1 VNGHSSCAL
10 EHRARAIDNVLS
22 PNVREIRPTR
32 VAGRRGVFRKRRDG
46 VPQSPFMM
54 FGGVPV
60 ARVATRTQPPPLAST
75 ATRVAAAPATLHA
88 ALAPQTRDL
97 VAIDPA
103 IASRIVL
110 LPGRLSLGVP
120 RDQVTVPVAASADV
134 TDTSVF
140 EDAHDASKKFFVMAY
155 RLGEESTTRG
165 QQFAVH
171 MTAKEG
177 AWELSLTLDA
187 RAPDAI
193 IQANPG
199 AQPIKQDVALL
210 LRYRQRVNG
219 QPSAIAETAFTAAAV
234 TDGGLRATLAI
245 PSLAKR
251 DEVYHALTDPELN
264 CVVIVRRVIQIAV
277 PVPPVATAPP
287 PPKPTPAPRAPG
299 GVIVSTTRA
308 PMARSTV
315 FRGAVLATS
324 ATAAATMQPAAP
336 PTLYRTISRALDLSL
351 PFTFDPALNRSIFEG
366 IGAAVPG
373 ASQGLLRKQ
382 VSWKGQPYVFYQDD
396 GARNLFYYLPD
407 TFKIARRPIAPH
419 EPILSVRFESA
430 DGSKE
435 RVSASCTYCA
445 VPVVNRERLVATL
458 PALKA
463 LVPDDVLSAAGGIEL
478 EPLLPDPS
486 SIVLKLAYPGSTT
499 ADGPFA
505 ARPQATVDLRA
516 GIVDALTLTL
526 DQFRAAYEALFST
539 GQLLFSGVVA
549 FDMGGV
555 GEQIPFQLRMHDTA
569 EPFASWTQRVDGADV
584 VVSVTNEIES
594 VLRARSIDAVI
605 ARDGDVTVEPLAA
618 AAPFPVD
625 IAPATPAQFR
635 LAGGAGAALTDLDL
649 SDVVSVPDKDAV
661 YELILDPSTPPV
673 YLREVTVKSF
683 KPMFDAPA
691 SDPQSQVMAIVV
703 DFESGDSVELSADH
717 LQEIAHVPVSLAGFV
732 LGKPEDL
739 SYRYKV
745 TVVRLSG
752 VTADADWRTGE
763 SGSVFPMAQ

>member
-1 VNGHSSCAL
+1 MRFA
-10 EHRARAIDNVLS
+10 
-22 PNVREIRPTR
+22 
-32 VAGRRGVFRKRRDG
+32 
-46 VPQSPFMM
+46 
-54 FGGVPV
+54 GVPV
-60 ARVATRTQPPPLAST
+60 ARVATRTQPPPLVST
-75 ATRVAAAPATLHA
+75 ATRVATPPVAATMTIASAPAAATFHA

-110 LPGRLSLGVP
+110 MPGRLSLGVP
-120 RDQVTVPVAASADV
+120 RDHVTVPIASSTDV
-134 TDTSVF
+134 SDTSVF
-140 EDAHDASKKFFVMAY
+140 EDAYDVSKKYFVMGY
-155 RLGEESTTRG
+155 RLGEEATTRG

-177 AWELSLTLDA
+177 AWELSLQLDT

-193 IQANPG
+193 VQANPG

-210 LRYRQRVNG
+210 LQYRQRVNG
-219 QPSAIAETAFTAAAV
+219 QPSAIAETAFTAAAA
-234 TDGGLRATLAI
+234 TDNGLRATLSI

-251 DEVYHALTDPELN
+251 DEIYHALTDPELN

-277 PVPPVATAPP
+277 PAPPVATAPP
-287 PPKPTPAPRAPG
+287 PPTTTPAPRAPG
-299 GVIVSTTRA
+299 GVRVSPMRA
-308 PMARSTV
+308 AAVRPAV
-315 FRGAVLATS
+315 WRGAVLATGVT
-324 ATAAATMQPAAP
+324 ATATAQPSAP
-336 PTLYRTISRALDLSL
+336 PTLYRTISRALDLNV

-382 VSWKGQPYVFYQDD
+382 IAWKGQPYVFYQDD

-407 TFKIARRPIAPH
+407 TFKIARRPSVPH
-419 EPILSVRFESA
+419 EPILSVRFESP

-445 VPVVNRERLVATL
+445 VPVVNRERLAAAL
-458 PALKA
+458 PSLEA
-463 LVPDDVLSAAGGIEL
+463 LVPADVLAAGGGIEL

-486 SIVLKLAYPGSTT
+486 SIVIKLAYPGSTT
-499 ADGPFA
+499 AEGPFA

-526 DQFRAAYEALFST
+526 DQFRAAYEALFSA

-569 EPFASWTQRVDGADV
+569 EPFAMWTQSPDGADI
-584 VVSVTNEIES
+584 VVSLTNEIES
-594 VLRARSIDAVI
+594 PLRVRSIDGVLARGNDVAI
-605 ARDGDVTVEPLAA
+605 APLAA
-618 AAPFPVD
+618 AAAYPVD
-625 IAPATPAQFR
+625 IAPGQSAPFR
-635 LAGGAGAALTDLDL
+635 LPAAAGATLSDLDL
-649 SDVVSVPDKDAV
+649 SDVASVPDKDAI
-661 YELILDPSTPPV
+661 YDLILDPSTPPV
-673 YLREVTVKSF
+673 YLRRIQVESF
-683 KPMFDAPA
+683 KPTFDAPA
-691 SDPQSQVMAIVV
+691 DAPQSQVMAIVV
-703 DFESGDSVELSADH
+703 DFESGDTVELRADQLSAEVD
-717 LQEIAHVPVSLAGFV
+717 LPVPLAGFV
-732 LGKPEDL
+732 LGKVEDL

-752 VTADADWRTGE
+752 VAADEDWRTGQ
-763 SGSVFPMAQ
+763 SGHLFPTAQ

>member
-1 VNGHSSCAL
+1 M
-10 EHRARAIDNVLS
+10 R
-22 PNVREIRPTR
+22 
-32 VAGRRGVFRKRRDG
+32 
-46 VPQSPFMM
+46 
-54 FGGVPV
+54 FGGVPI
-60 ARVATRTQPPPLAST
+60 ARIATRTQTPVMVST
-75 ATRVAAAPATLHA
+75 ATVSPAPAAPTATATIMSAPSTATFHA
-88 ALAPQTRDL
+88 ALAPQTRNV
-97 VAIDPA
+97 VAIDPV

-110 LPGRLSLGVP
+110 MPGRLSLGVP
-120 RDQVTVPVAASADV
+120 RDQVTVPIAASTDV

-140 EDAHDASKKFFVMAY
+140 EDAHDASKKFFVMGY

-165 QQFAVH
+165 KQFTVH

-177 AWELSLTLDA
+177 AWELSLTLDPQ
-187 RAPDAI
+187 APDAI
-193 IQANPG
+193 VQANPG
-199 AQPIKQDVALL
+199 AQAIKQDVALL

-219 QPSAIAETAFTAAAV
+219 QPSAIAETAFTATAE
-234 TDGGLRATLAI
+234 TDGGLRGTLAI
-245 PSLAKR
+245 SSLAKR
-251 DEVYHALTDPELN
+251 DEIYHALTDPELD
-264 CVVIVRRVIQIAV
+264 CVVVVRRVIQIAV

-287 PPKPTPAPRAPG
+287 PPAPTPRPATGAGRALP
-299 GVIVSTTRA
+299 I
-308 PMARSTV
+308 
-315 FRGAVLATS
+315 GAVAMRPAALSSVVLATGVT
-324 ATAAATMQPAAP
+324 ATVSTQPPAP
-336 PTLYRTISRALDLSL
+336 QTLYRTISRALDLNV
-351 PFTFDPALNRSIFEG
+351 PFTFDPSLNRSIFEG

-382 VSWKGQPYVFYQDD
+382 IAWKGQPYVFYQDD

-407 TFKIARRPIAPH
+407 TFKIARRPAAPH
-419 EPILSVRFESA
+419 EPILSVRFEST

-445 VPVVNRERLVATL
+445 VPVVNRERLAAAL
-458 PALKA
+458 PSLKA
-463 LVPDDVLSAAGGIEL
+463 LVPDDVLTSAGGIEL

-499 ADGPFA
+499 AEGPFA

-605 ARDGDVTVEPLAA
+605 ARDSDVTVAPLAA
-618 AAPFPVD
+618 ATPFPVD

-635 LAGGAGAALTDLDL
+635 LSGGAGAALSDLDL
-649 SDVVSVPDKDAV
+649 SDVVSVPDKDAI
-661 YELILDPSTPPV
+661 YDLILDPSTPPI
-673 YLREVTVKSF
+673 YQREVIVKSF

-703 DFESGDSVELSADH
+703 DFESGDSIELSADH
-717 LQEIAHVPVSLAGFV
+717 LQETAHVPVSLAGFV